1 MAKILVLFYSTYG
14 HIYQMA
20 TAVAAGIEQVAE
32 VKAIVKRVPE
42 TISEDILK
50 SMGAFEAQK
59 AFQHIPVASPQ
70 ELGDYDGIIF
80 GTPTRFGNMA
90 GQMKNFLDQTGM
102 LWQKG
107 ALIGKVAGVF
117 VSAANQHGG
126 LESTILSFHIPLLH
140 HGMLIAGL
148 PYSFQGQMG
157 ADEIKGGSPYG
168 ASTIADKDG
177 SRMPSQMDLDGARF
191 QGNYIA
197 GIVKKLV

>member
-197 GIVKKLV
+197 GIVKMLV